1 MTQTVE
7 QMVAHLVRRESE
19 VVLKALRSRVGDEVS
34 LESLAG
40 RLHQVVTP
48 TGSTF
53 MLDGT
58 PFIWVG
64 KPKITHD
71 ENTGTISADRGWREL
86 P

>member
-19 VVLKALRSRVGDEVS
+19 VVLKALRSRVGDDAR

-40 RLHQVVTP
+40 RLHQAVTP
-48 TGSTF
+48 AGSTYL
-53 MLDGT
+53 LDDV

-64 KPKITHD
+64 TPKIERD
-71 ENTGTISADRGWREL
+71 EETGTISADREWREL
-86 P
+86 